1 MIIVGDYFMNLSPIF
16 QDIILFSTSI
26 LKMLSREYRMI
37 GSQKMGL
44 KFSYKVCLCSL
55 HRIRLYV
62 ILHAPQFSHFGQHL
76 SFFR

>member
-37 GSQKMGL
+37 GSQKNGV
-44 KFSYKVCLCSL
+44 KVFVKSL
-55 HRIRLYV
+55 LV
-62 ILHAPQFSHFGQHL
+62 
-76 SFFR
+76 FFASN